1 MTVEVGAGG
10 GETGDVVS
18 EAMVRVGQSTVEVR
32 HPVVGLVGHVPLIG
46 FRYQLASESK
56 CHFGF
61 QKPGIK
67 NSGELQVIDL

>member
-1 MTVEVGAGG
+1 VTVEVGAGG

-18 EAMVRVGQSTVEVR
+18 EAMIGVSQSTVEVR

-61 QKPGIK
+61 KKSGIK
-67 NSGELQVIDL
+67 NSEELHVID